1 MPGNLNAAVV
11 VGVMPAGLCSA
22 FQEELRLES
31 LVNAYPDG
39 SSDRGALAVNVRHF
53 FKLTRKVTAAQYTA
67 LWGWYQAH
75 LTDAFY
81 FYNLRETV
89 PPWTWDPS
97 GNQPVGRYIV
107 VFDGS
112 WSDTVMMGRSEASF
126 GLREVA

>member
-1 MPGNLNAAVV
+1 MPV
-11 VGVMPAGLCSA
+11 GLCSA
-22 FQEELRLES
+22 FQEELRLET

-39 SSDRGALAVNVRHF
+39 SSDRAALAINVRHF
-53 FKLTRKVTAAQYTA
+53 FRMTRKLTPAQFTE
-67 LWGWYQAH
+67 LWGFYSAH
-75 LTDAFY
+75 PTDAFY

-97 GNQPVGRYIV
+97 GNQPLGRYVV

-112 WSDTVMMGRSEASF
+112 WSDTTMMGRSEASL

>member
-11 VGVMPAGLCSA
+11 VGVMPAGICA
-22 FQEELRLES
+22 AYQEELRLET

-39 SSDRGALAVNVRHF
+39 SSDRNALAINVRHF
-53 FKLTRKVTAAQYTA
+53 FKLTRKVTSAQYTA
-67 LWGWYQAH
+67 LWNWYHAH
-75 LTDAFY
+75 PCDAFY

-112 WSDTVMMGRSEASF
+112 WSETTIMGRSQASL